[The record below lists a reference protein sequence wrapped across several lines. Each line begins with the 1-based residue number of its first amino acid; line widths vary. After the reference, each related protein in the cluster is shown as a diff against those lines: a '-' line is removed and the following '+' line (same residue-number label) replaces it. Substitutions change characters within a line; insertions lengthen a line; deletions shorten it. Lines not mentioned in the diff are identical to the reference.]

1 MNKFFAMLLVSMSF
15 VGSMAFAADTITAA
29 MDEHGVLH
37 PMRGTCHED
46 GGGDTP
52 TPTPSS
58 LKPMM
63 RYCDHDNFCPP
74 GYDKVAKYCW
84 DNGSWQRCG
93 FACQDNGQYSGPN

>member
-1 MNKFFAMLLVSMSF
+1 MKKFFAMLLVSVAFM
-15 VGSMAFAADTITAA
+15 GSAFASDLITAA

-37 PMRGTCHED
+37 PMRGYCED
-46 GGGDTP
+46 EDT

-58 LKPMM
+58 VTAMT